1 MEGLALITRG
11 QKSLFPHWPALHHLY
26 CYCLY
31 WCGDTWKEHIGF
43 IFIPVLFCSGIY
55 SRSCKARKW
64 MLPLAVLA
72 QEAFWKVTLIAPQ
85 VTAEAS
91 KILMVRKW
99 TSVWDPIRS
108 TPGASPPHL
117 GGRTWRDEYSTCVGN
132 GQTKSDQGR
141 KISV

>member
-1 MEGLALITRG
+1 
-11 QKSLFPHWPALHHLY
+11 
-26 CYCLY
+26 
-31 WCGDTWKEHIGF
+31 
-43 IFIPVLFCSGIY
+43 
-55 SRSCKARKW
+55 

-117 GGRTWRDEYSTCVGN
+117 DSRTSAEGN
-132 GQTKSDQGR
+132 K
-141 KISV
+141 